1 MRTRNSIYNLLSDIL
16 PQILIIII
24 SFFRVKIF
32 LEYMGSDNLG
42 VYQLYGQILSYLSLA
57 ELGLTSA
64 AMYYLYKPI
73 SEKNYKKINAIL
85 SGVKK
90 TFQYILIVMFI
101 IGIVLSLNIS
111 FFFKDSNFTNT
122 FLMITFIIA
131 FLTNILGYFTTPYV
145 VMFDSSQEKY
155 KYVLHTQ
162 VLLII
167 RHLLQIVLI
176 IIFKKL
182 IVILIVELLFATL
195 QNVIIRILFKK
206 HYPKVEFTKEKD
218 YCFWNKTKELIPHK
232 IGTLVAN
239 NIDVIIISKC
249 LGLTSVVIYNC
260 YYYFIYNISILI
272 NRIGSATLA
281 SVGNLLVTDKKKS
294 YSIFLEYNSM
304 LFFLATII
312 CVPLAIVVSSFV
324 GLWYGYDMV
333 VNNFTTILFVL
344 ILFYSII
351 RIVLNTF
358 VGAMALYKETLICT
372 CTEII
377 INLTV
382 SLILVNKIGI
392 AGLLIGTLLSMIIS
406 EYLIKPY
413 VLNKKIFNSNIFVYY
428 LDCLKY
434 FIFACVCYV
443 LFYLVF
449 MNININNLL
458 VWFIVGVLV
467 FIINFV
473 VTIVYYKLINKLDFL
488 SRINFLNKIKFI
500 NKFIS

>member
-1 MRTRNSIYNLLSDIL
+1 MRTRNSIFNLLSDIL
-16 PQILIIII
+16 PQIIIILI

-32 LEYMGSDNLG
+32 LNYMGSDSLG

-57 ELGLTSA
+57 ELGLTGAS
-64 AMYYLYKPI
+64 MYYLYKPI

-90 TFQYILIVMFI
+90 TFRYILIVMFI
-101 IGIVLSLNIS
+101 IGAMLSLNIS
-111 FFFKDSNFTNT
+111 FFFKESIFTNS

-131 FLTNILGYFTTPYV
+131 FLTNVLGYFTTPYV

-155 KYVLHTQ
+155 KYILHTQ
-162 VLLII
+162 ILLIV

-176 IIFKKL
+176 AIFKSL
-182 IVILIVELLFATL
+182 VVILIVELLFAIF
-195 QNVIIRILFKK
+195 QNILIRVLFKK
-206 HYPKVEFTKEKD
+206 NYPKVEFTKEKD
-218 YCFWNKTKELIPHK
+218 YCFWKKTKELIPHK

-239 NIDVIIISKC
+239 NIDVIIISKF

-260 YYYFIYNISILI
+260 YYYFIYNISILV

-304 LFFLATII
+304 LFFIATII

-324 GLWYGYDMV
+324 GLWYGNDMI
-333 VNNFTTILFVL
+333 VNNFTTIMFVL

-372 CTEII
+372 CTEIV
-377 INLTV
+377 INLVV

-392 AGLLIGTLLSMIIS
+392 AGLLIGTLLSMVIS
-406 EYLIKPY
+406 EYLIKPF
-413 VLNKKIFNSNIFVYY
+413 VLNKKIFNSNISKYY

-434 FIFACVCYV
+434 FVFACISYII
-443 LFYLVF
+443 FYLLF
-449 MNININNLL
+449 RNINLNSLFI
-458 VWFIVGVLV
+458 WFVVGVLV
-467 FIINFV
+467 FVINFII
-473 VTIVYYKLINKLDFL
+473 TLLYYKIIRRLEFL
-488 SRINFLNKIKFI
+488 NRINVLKKIKFI
-500 NKFIS
+500 NKIIS

>member
-1 MRTRNSIYNLLSDIL
+1 MRTRNSIYNLLSDVV
-16 PQILIIII
+16 PQIIIILI

-32 LEYMGSDNLG
+32 LNYMGADNLG

-64 AMYYLYKPI
+64 AMYFLYKPI

-90 TFQYILIVMFI
+90 TFRYILIVMLI
-101 IGIVLSLNIS
+101 IGFVLSFNIS
-111 FFFKDSNFTNT
+111 FFFKDANFTNS
-122 FLMITFIIA
+122 FLMTTFVTA
-131 FLTNILGYFTTPYV
+131 FLTNVLGYLTTPYV

-162 VLLII
+162 ILLIL
-167 RHLLQIVLI
+167 RHLLQIALI
-176 IIFKKL
+176 IIFKSL
-182 IVILIVELLFATL
+182 FAILIVELLFAIF
-195 QNVIIRILFKK
+195 QNIIIRILFKK
-206 HYPKVEFTKEKD
+206 NYPDVKFTEEKD
-218 YCFWNKTKELIPHK
+218 YSFWSKTKELIPHK

-239 NIDVIIISKC
+239 NIDVIIISKF

-260 YYYFIYNISILI
+260 YYYFIYNISILV

-294 YSIFLEYNSM
+294 YGIFLEYNSM
-304 LFFLATII
+304 LFFIATII
-312 CVPLAIVVSSFV
+312 CVPLALVITSFV
-324 GLWYGYDMV
+324 GLWYGTDMI

-372 CTEII
+372 CMEIT
-377 INLTV
+377 INLVV
-382 SLILVNKIGI
+382 SLLLVNKIGI
-392 AGLLIGTLLSMIIS
+392 TGLLIGTLLSMIIS
-406 EYLIKPY
+406 EYLIKPF

-428 LDCLKY
+428 FDCLKY
-434 FIFACVCYV
+434 FVFVAVCYIV
-443 LFYLVF
+443 FYLLLKY
-449 MNININNLL
+449 ITINNLL
-458 VWFIVGVLV
+458 IWFIVGVII
-467 FIINFV
+467 FILNFV
-473 VTIVYYKLINKLDFL
+473 ITLIYYKLINRT
-488 SRINFLNKIKFI
+488 SFLNRISFFKKISI
-500 NKFIS
+500 I